1 MAPTF
6 EMAAV
11 SSRMIFDAMPRAD
24 YLRCRNCN
32 GEAGEVGPLS
42 HTRLCAECG
51 VAIEAANALQIHAGV
66 GPYADRRRYG
76 IALAEFGPRVAL
88 ALKQAGVF
96 DSASM
101 EHSEP
106 AT

>member
-1 MAPTF
+1 
-6 EMAAV
+6 
-11 SSRMIFDAMPRAD
+11 MPRAD
-24 YLRCRNCN
+24 YRRCRNCDRP
-32 GEAGEVGPLS
+32 AHEVGELS

-51 VAIEAANALQIHAGV
+51 IIIEATNALHIHHGV
-66 GPYADRRRYG
+66 GEYAERRRYG

-96 DSASM
+96 DTATVDTP
-101 EHSEP
+101 EP